1 MYLFLPHKIFNLD
14 LQVNKLNEIL
24 EITEAIFLFDDH
36 QTEHIIIN
44 WRTFPNFWHHWWKE
58 KFGRYEKMIF
68 FFVSGGYEFLRYD
81 TNNVLYSIG
90 CTLSNFWKPFL
101 LHKPLIR
108 SFENLSGIDVV
119 SVDNDPKFCQWSV
132 TTSTFWSLYGLV
144 LRWGYKIWS
153 THVDYTFGILCGKF

>member
-1 MYLFLPHKIFNLD
+1 MSETVFTMAIKVCIFSCIYSYRRNNWD
-14 LQVNKLNEIL
+14 DFSFWRSSNWTYHNKLKNFSEL
-24 EITEAIFLFDDH
+24 LTSLVERKVWKVWKKWLFSLCQEDM
-36 QTEHIIIN
+36 
-44 WRTFPNFWHHWWKE
+44 NFWD
-58 KFGRYEKMIF
+58 MIPITF
-68 FFVSGGYEFLRYD
+68 CTVSDALFQMSG
-81 TNNVLYSIG
+81 S
-90 CTLSNFWKPFL
+90 FL

-153 THVDYTFGILCGKF
+153 TPVE

>member
-1 MYLFLPHKIFNLD
+1 MKGGNFWVWYFFMYLFLPHKIFNFN
-14 LQVNKLNEIL
+14 LQVKNKWNFRNNWDD
-24 EITEAIFLFDDH
+24 FLFDNH
-36 QTEHIIIN
+36 QSERIIIN

-58 KFGRYEKMIF
+58 KFGRYEKMI
-68 FFVSGGYEFLRYD
+68 VSLCQE
-81 TNNVLYSIG
+81 NM
-90 CTLSNFWKPFL
+90 NFWDMIPITFCTVSDALFQMSGSFL

-144 LRWGYKIWS
+144 LRWGYTIWS
-153 THVDYTFGILCGKF
+153 TLVD